1 MGLEDDLLKV
11 YWHIKGGLIYK
22 EVPIGAISIYDGWSD
37 GSKTRRI
44 DGVRIVDDSSK
55 NKIYEQGEYEQQD
68 FYDSVKNK
76 VVEIIEIKEKLS
88 RYVFGQTV
96 AGRDMFEEQFES
108 SNVVISTILCMKGDP
123 AMEWVCEKHG
133 VEVNIIS
140 IT

>member
-1 MGLEDDLLKV
+1 LGLEDDLLKV